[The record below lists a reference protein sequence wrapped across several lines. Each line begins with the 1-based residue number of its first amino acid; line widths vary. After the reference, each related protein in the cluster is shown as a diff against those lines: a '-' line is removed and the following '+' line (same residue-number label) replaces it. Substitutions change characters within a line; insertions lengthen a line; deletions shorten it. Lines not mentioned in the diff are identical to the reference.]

1 MVVSLQELA
10 ENAVHFGHKTSRWN
24 PKMKKY
30 IYGAVKGIHVFD
42 LNKTADQLKKV
53 IVKTE
58 ELAKKGKTI
67 LFVSTKPQTKAL
79 LEEFQE
85 STGYPIVTN
94 KWVGGMMTN
103 FETIKGR
110 IKKMKDYENMIETGE
125 IEKYTKKEISK
136 IEKELAKLQEAF
148 SGIRDMF
155 KAPDAVFIIDGK
167 RDLNAVL
174 EAKRLNIPVYGIAD
188 SNVDPDNYD
197 IAIPANDD
205 AISSLALLLS
215 YVFEAAKNNPRL
227 ERQAEKSKK

>member
-24 PKMKKY
+24 PKMKNS
-30 IYGAVKGIHVFD
+30 IYGSVKGIHVFD
-42 LNKTADQLKKV
+42 LNKTADQLKKT
-53 IVKTE
+53 ILKIE
-58 ELAKKGKTI
+58 DLAKKGKTI

-79 LEEFQE
+79 LEEFQK

-110 IKKMKDYENMIETGE
+110 IKKMKDYEGMIESGE

-136 IEKELAKLQEAF
+136 MEKELVKLQEAF

-155 KAPDAVFIIDGK
+155 KAPDAIFVVDGK
-167 RDLNAVL
+167 RDLNAIL

-227 ERQAEKSKK
+227 KRQAEKKA